1 MDLFGDFG
9 QKILFEFGS
18 FKLTIAQS
26 FFLFAGLMAII
37 IVNLFVTRSMK
48 RATVFKTMNAKLSK
62 LIIRTSS
69 YLIWIFGLVSL
80 LRVGSVNTG
89 SFFEYEIF
97 STDKLTLTV
106 QKIFFIILIFF
117 AIRIIALLVDFLMN
131 RKIKRNNLEIG
142 KGKSIIQITK
152 YFIWF
157 VGILLAFGSMGI
169 KFTFIIASVSALLVG
184 VGFGLQNIFNDF
196 FSGIIILFD
205 GSIKVNDVVQVGDI
219 VGRVKDIGVR
229 TTKVLNRDNII
240 LIIPNSKFTMDNVI
254 NWSHHD
260 QKTRFDVSVGVAYG
274 SDVELVRRLLL
285 ESAGM
290 VEGIVDFPK
299 PFVRF
304 EDFGES
310 SLDFRLF
317 FWSDKSFYVENVRSE
332 LRFKIDALFRANKVT
347 IPFPQR
353 DLHIM
358 SDHRKN
364 KLESNIL

>member
-1 MDLFGDFG
+1 MKIFGDFG
-9 QKILFEFGS
+9 QRVLFEFGN
-18 FKLTIAQS
+18 FELTIAQS
-26 FFLFAGLMAII
+26 FVII
-37 IVNLFVTRSMK
+37 FSLIFIVVVNIVATQSMRRSK
-48 RATVFKTMNAKLSK
+48 VFQSMNAKLSK
-62 LIIRTSS
+62 LIIRTIS
-69 YLIWIFGLVSL
+69 YLIWIFGLVTL
-80 LRVGSVNTG
+80 LQLENINAGN
-89 SFFEYEIF
+89 FFAYEIF

>member
-1 MDLFGDFG
+1 MELFGDFG
-9 QKILFEFGS
+9 QKILIELGA
-18 FKLTIAQS
+18 FKMTIAQS
-26 FFLFAGLMAII
+26 LFLLTGLIAII
-37 IVNLFVTRSMK
+37 FVNIFVTHSMK
-48 RATVFKTMNAKLSK
+48 HASTFKSMNAKLSK

-69 YLIWIFGLVSL
+69 YLIWIFGLIAL
-80 LRVGSVNTG
+80 LRVGNVKTG
-89 SFFEYEIF
+89 DFFEHEIF

-106 QKIFFIILIFF
+106 QKVFFIILIFF
-117 AIRIIALLVDFLMN
+117 AIRIVALLVDFLMN

-152 YFIWF
+152 YLIWMTGLF
-157 VGILLAFGSMGI
+157 LAFGAVGL
-169 KFTFIIASVSALLVG
+169 KLTFIIASVSALLVG

-205 GSIKVNDVVQVGDI
+205 GSIKVNDVVQVSDI
-219 VGRVKDIGVR
+219 VGRVKDIGIR

-240 LIIPNSKFTMDNVI
+240 LIIPNSKFTSDNVI

-260 QKTRFDVSVGVAYG
+260 QKTRFNVSVGVAYG

-285 ESAGM
+285 ESASK
-290 VEGIVDFPK
+290 VDGIVDYPK

-317 FWSDKSFYVENVRSE
+317 FWSDKSFYVENIRSE
-332 LRFKIDALFRANKVT
+332 LRFNIDALFRVNNVT

-353 DLHIM
+353 DLHVK
-358 SDHRKN
+358 SDYRQAN
-364 KLESNIL
+364 PPADII

>member
-1 MDLFGDFG
+1 MELFGDFG
-9 QKILFEFGS
+9 QKVLLELGN
-18 FKLTIAQS
+18 FKLTISQS
-26 FFLFAGLMAII
+26 FFLFTGFLAII
-37 IVNLFVTRSMK
+37 VVNVFVKQSLKHAAFFKSMN
-48 RATVFKTMNAKLSK
+48 VKLSK
-62 LIIRTSS
+62 LILRTTN
-69 YLIWIFGLVSL
+69 YLIWIFGLVLL
-80 LRVGSVNTG
+80 LRVGNVKTNN
-89 SFFEYEIF
+89 FFEYEIF
-97 STDKLTLTV
+97 STDKLTLSV
-106 QKIFFIILIFF
+106 QKVFFILLIFF

-152 YFIWF
+152 YLIWMAGLFI
-157 VGILLAFGSMGI
+157 AFGAVGL
-169 KFTFIIASVSALLVG
+169 KLTFIIASVSALLVG

-205 GSIKVNDVVQVGDI
+205 GSIKVNDVVQVSDI
-219 VGRVKDIGVR
+219 VGRVKDIGIR

-240 LIIPNSKFTMDNVI
+240 LIIPNSKFTSDNVI

-260 QKTRFDVSVGVAYG
+260 QKTRFNVPVGVAYG

-285 ESAGM
+285 ESAGT
-290 VEGIVDFPK
+290 VEGIVEFPE

-317 FWSDKSFYVENVRSE
+317 FWSNKSFYVENIRSD
-332 LRFKIDALFRANKVT
+332 LRFKIDALFRANNVT

-353 DLHIM
+353 DLHVK
-358 SDHRKN
+358 SDHRETKPPAD
-364 KLESNIL
+364 II